1 MHFLYTFIVRRYAA
15 KLQFELDFWSRFADD
30 GGTPDGY
37 VERLTEATGFVHRS
51 SSYLADL
58 DAGFYSAD
66 YLRGFVRAAQLR
78 SYLVEH
84 VGEDWWCRRETGAF
98 LSELFTEG
106 TKPSNEEIADRIG
119 FAAEDVEPLVAE
131 LTGR

>member
-1 MHFLYTFIVRRYAA
+1 LR
-15 KLQFELDFWSRFADD
+15 DD

-37 VERLTEATGFVHRS
+37 TERLTEATGFVHRP
-51 SSYLADL
+51 SSYLADM

-66 YLRGFVRAAQLR
+66 YLRGFVRSAQLR
-78 SYLVEH
+78 SYLLEN

-98 LSELFTEG
+98 LAELFKEG

-119 FAAEDVEPLVAE
+119 FAPDDARPLVAE
-131 LTGR
+131 LAGS